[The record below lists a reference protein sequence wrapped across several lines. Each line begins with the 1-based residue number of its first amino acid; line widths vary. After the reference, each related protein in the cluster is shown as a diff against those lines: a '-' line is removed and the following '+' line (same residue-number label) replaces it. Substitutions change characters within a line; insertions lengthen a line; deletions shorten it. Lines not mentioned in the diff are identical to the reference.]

1 MRHSF
6 ISLIISYLFLTSLDS
21 NAQTSF
27 IEGEIIYAVRIE
39 SVNPKLEKQISTG
52 ELRIKLKGNSVIKE
66 LSLSSGF
73 KNTMLFEKG
82 KDAYSLR
89 KIGGEQF
96 ALQLDAEQLKKKQ
109 LKCATF
115 TTEEY
120 TNDIKS
126 IANFKTERAKLICN
140 DAPPL
145 LIYYTKEWTINNAF
159 LFENFPFF
167 QYLPLAYDIK
177 NDDGSQFH
185 FELQK
190 IEATPQDNGAFK
202 IPEGYKIISYEE
214 YKSWQH

>member
-1 MRHSF
+1 MRHSLL
-6 ISLIISYLFLTSLDS
+6 SLIASFLCICSWNS
-21 NAQTSF
+21 SAQNSF
-27 IEGEIIYAVRIE
+27 IEGEIIYTVRIE
-39 SVNPKLEKQISTG
+39 AVNPKLEKQISTG

-82 KDAYSLR
+82 KDAYSIR
-89 KIGGEQF
+89 KIAGEKF
-96 ALQLDAEQLKKKQ
+96 ALQLDAEQIKKKQ
-109 LKCATF
+109 QKCVNF

-126 IANFKTERAKLICN
+126 IANFKTERAKLLCN
-140 DAPPL
+140 DAPPM
-145 LIYYTKEWTINNAF
+145 LIYYTKEWIINNEF

-167 QYLPLAYDIK
+167 QFLPLAYDIK
-177 NDDGSQFH
+177 NDDGSLFH

-190 IEATPQDNGAFK
+190 IEASPQDNSVFK
-202 IPEGYKIISYEE
+202 IPDGYKIISYEE

>member
-1 MRHSF
+1 MRHTF
-6 ISLIISYLFLTSLDS
+6 ISLTTSFLAFISLNLS
-21 NAQTSF
+21 AQTSF
-27 IEGEIIYAVRIE
+27 IEGEIVYNVKIE
-39 SVNPKLEKQISTG
+39 AVNPKLEKQISTG
-52 ELRIKLKGNSVIKE
+52 ELKIKVKGNAVLKE

-73 KNTMLFEKG
+73 NNTLLFEKG

-109 LKCATF
+109 LKCVNF

-126 IANFKTERAKLICN
+126 IANFKTEKAKLVCN

-145 LIYYTKEWTINNAF
+145 LIYYTKEWTINNEF

-167 QYLPLAYDIK
+167 QFLPLAYDIK